1 MKIDGYGD
9 IPLGEPKWMVV
20 GLGETSDRPE
30 NYIGI
35 KFNLGNRAQKHFGK
49 IIEEILYNPEYMAQS
64 VLDDIL
70 SKENKLSKGL
80 LEILEQLN
88 LPRKPD
94 NLFLR
99 DVEFYSHKESK
110 HFFNFTNDLYDRISV
125 NVTTD
130 IDLNPLEVKLISR
143 GNEYYTECFHDFKF
157 YDLRYFKD
165 IHYLNELKESV
176 LWVEGVMNKKAPRL
190 YEYIKMFETYEN
202 TIPGTINEEQV
213 KISISHI
220 ELEGLRIVYQA
231 FKDRNENLNE
241 KIKSIIKGVAFKYKQ
256 DVINDDKCR
265 EFLYELK
272 VAACFLFS
280 GYSINVSQRAD
291 VVINNDTFIECKKI
305 TSEKKLIT
313 RIDEALE
320 QIEVKE
326 GVRNGIIYV
335 DITESIPDLKDAFL
349 IINNKT
355 ISYFNLNSS
364 DPEKQ
369 FELELRMVFFNKI
382 NEYSINLI
390 QRNIDKIRK
399 KIGDSVLVLNVELPV
414 LHLSPLH
421 ERMGIIKIAYII
433 SNRVDLRLNFIVEN
447 SMRSLSELYPKTK
460 S

>member
-1 MKIDGYGD
+1 
-9 IPLGEPKWMVV
+9 
-20 GLGETSDRPE
+20 
-30 NYIGI
+30 
-35 KFNLGNRAQKHFGK
+35 
-49 IIEEILYNPEYMAQS
+49 
-64 VLDDIL
+64 
-70 SKENKLSKGL
+70 
-80 LEILEQLN
+80 
-88 LPRKPD
+88 
-94 NLFLR
+94 
-99 DVEFYSHKESK
+99 
-110 HFFNFTNDLYDRISV
+110 
-125 NVTTD
+125 
-130 IDLNPLEVKLISR
+130 
-143 GNEYYTECFHDFKF
+143 
-157 YDLRYFKD
+157 
-165 IHYLNELKESV
+165 
-176 LWVEGVMNKKAPRL
+176 
-190 YEYIKMFETYEN
+190 MFETYEN

-369 FELELRMVFFNKI
+369 FELELRMVF
-382 NEYSINLI
+382 LI
-390 QRNIDKIRK
+390 K
-399 KIGDSVLVLNVELPV
+399 
-414 LHLSPLH
+414 
-421 ERMGIIKIAYII
+421 
-433 SNRVDLRLNFIVEN
+433 
-447 SMRSLSELYPKTK
+447 
-460 S
+460 